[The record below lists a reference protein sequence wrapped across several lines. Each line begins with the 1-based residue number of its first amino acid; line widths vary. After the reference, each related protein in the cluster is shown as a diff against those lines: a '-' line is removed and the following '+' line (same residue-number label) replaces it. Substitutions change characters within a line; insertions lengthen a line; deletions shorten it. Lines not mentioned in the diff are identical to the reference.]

1 MMTFKF
7 LTLFVQSC
15 VMLRQDLHL
24 KLAGFSRRHGCILK
38 GALKRPLS
46 TDLHEISPPVSASL
60 PNNIHPFNISFRNQD
75 GPLEKHCHITSSLLI
90 QRSSPRR
97 NKDVFA
103 SVISNNFHLMS
114 PSNYRMLSF
123 LRPFSMTI
131 NGLTRK
137 T

>member
-1 MMTFKF
+1 MLRH
-7 LTLFVQSC
+7 LTL
-15 VMLRQDLHL
+15 
-24 KLAGFSRRHGCILK
+24 AGSSRRHGRILK

-97 NKDVFA
+97 NNDVFA
-103 SVISNNFHLMS
+103 SAIYKNFHLMS
-114 PSNYRMLSF
+114 PSHNRELSF
-123 LRPFSMTI
+123 LRAFTMTVH
-131 NGLTRK
+131 
-137 T
+137 